1 MEEKKEKIRVWA
13 RVTPNINAELDKWSE
28 ELGVSKT
35 NLISICIVAGLK
47 GVIRMTAPEKSLTPE
62 DWMNIFKAGQ
72 VVGKVPDLT
81 EELKGLLN
89 D

>member
-1 MEEKKEKIRVWA
+1 MEEKMEKIRVWA

-47 GVIRMTAPEKSLTPE
+47 GVIRMTAPERLLTPE
-62 DWMNIFKAGQ
+62 EWAVIAK
-72 VVGKVPDLT
+72 LS
-81 EELKGLLN
+81 EKGE
-89 D
+89 